1 MPTIR
6 SLSLIA
12 LSLTSLLVSAPAAAL
27 FIASDG
33 VPAPAL
39 DYAIDGDTSDTQVR
53 AESDGAS
60 FTVRIG
66 LLPDTPISGYDLT
79 ISWDD
84 SEILLTG
91 VTNVFNPGS
100 IAFSSPLGGDPM
112 GERVADISFVS
123 TSSTDLF
130 DLTFQVVTAVDDGMP
145 DLLVF
150 RDPATNGSGITASVG
165 TFIAGDAGAGLSV
178 VPVPE
183 PGTGALVAAG
193 MLALRG
199 RRRG

>member
-1 MPTIR
+1 MPTTR

-12 LSLTSLLVSAPAAAL
+12 LSLAFLLVSAPASAL

-33 VPAPAL
+33 IPAPSL
-39 DYAIDGDTSDTQVR
+39 DYAIDGDTTDTQVR
-53 AESDGAS
+53 AENDGSS
-60 FTVRIG
+60 FTVRVG
-66 LLPDTPISGYDLT
+66 LLPGVPISGYDLT

-84 SEILLTG
+84 SELLLTG

-123 TSSTDLF
+123 VSSADLF
-130 DLTFQVVTAVDDGMP
+130 DLTFQVLSAVDDGMQ

-150 RDPATNGSGITASVG
+150 RDLVNNGSGVSGTLSFIPADAS
-165 TFIAGDAGAGLSV
+165 AGLSV
-178 VPVPE
+178 VPIPE
-183 PGTGALVAAG
+183 PGTGALLAVG